1 MLFVFIFLN
10 NKNFNFDNSVNDKLL
25 NIDIQQKLYECNEQN
40 FIVDL
45 YVKIFDN
52 EFLSET
58 EEKGT

>member
-25 NIDIQQKLYECNEQN
+25 NIDIQQKLYECKEQN

-52 EFLSET
+52 EFLSKT